1 MPHRPASDA
10 LKHVTVLD
18 LTRVRS
24 GPTCVRQL
32 ADWGADVIRI
42 ETPEAFADDGAVGA
56 ARASAD
62 YQNLNRNKRSL
73 TLNLKAE
80 EGRALFLRLVERADV
95 VVENFRPAVKDRLGI
110 GYEALRAANP
120 RIVLGSISGFGQD
133 GPDADRPG
141 FDQIAQG
148 MAGLMSITGEP
159 GRGPMRA
166 GIPIADLTAGLFCAL
181 GIFVAL
187 YERERSGEGQWV
199 ATSLIEA
206 QAFMLDF
213 QAARYLIGG
222 EVPGQAGNDHPT
234 SMPTSVYPTADG
246 HINIGVSGERDL
258 GAILRRHRSKRLV
271 PRSAFRYRP
280 QALRQSRGVE
290 RADIRSHA
298 DEYERPLDR
307 ALQPGRR
314 TGGTDQRHRSDVRRT
329 PVRTPGNRAA
339 GRDAPVRPHPD
350 GAPADAA
357 QPPRPAG
364 SPRRRRSR
372 ASTPRKSWRR
382 SESARRKIAGLRERG
397 VI

>member
-10 LKHVTVLD
+10 LKQVTVLD

-32 ADWGADVIRI
+32 ADWGADVIKI

-73 TLNLKAE
+73 TLNLKEE
-80 EGRALFLRLVERADV
+80 EGRVLFLRLVERADV

-110 GYEALRAANP
+110 GYEALRAVNP

-199 ATSLIEA
+199 TTSLIEA

-246 HINIGVSGERDL
+246 HINIGVSGQRIWRRFCAAIDRDDWFADPRFET
-258 GAILRRHRSKRLV
+258 GRKRSENRKALNALIADVTRTDTGDRWIALFNEAGVPAGRINDIGEMFDEPQFAHLEIAQPVETRPFGETRMVRQPVRL
-271 PRSAFRYRP
+271 S
-280 QALRQSRGVE
+280 
-290 RADIRSHA
+290 
-298 DEYERPLDR
+298 
-307 ALQPGRR
+307 
-314 TGGTDQRHRSDVRRT
+314 RT
-329 PVRTPGNRAA
+329 PSRIASPAPEPGEHA
-339 GRDAPVRPHPD
+339 GEIL
-350 GAPADAA
+350 
-357 QPPRPAG
+357 
-364 SPRRRRSR
+364 
-372 ASTPRKSWRR
+372 ASIGIDDD
-382 SESARRKIAGLRERG
+382 EIARLRERG

>member
-1 MPHRPASDA
+1 MPHCPASDA
-10 LKHVTVLD
+10 LKDVTVLD
-18 LTRVRS
+18 LTRDRS

-42 ETPEAFADDGAVGA
+42 ETPDVFADDGAVGA
-56 ARASAD
+56 TRASAD

-73 TLNLKAE
+73 TLNLKSG
-80 EGRALFLRLVERADV
+80 EGRALFLRLVGRADV

-110 GYEALRAANP
+110 GYEALRALNP
-120 RIVLGSISGFGQD
+120 RIILGSISGFGQD

-166 GIPIADLTAGLFCAL
+166 GIPVADLTAGLFCAL

-199 ATSLIEA
+199 TTSLIEA

-234 SMPTSVYPTADG
+234 SMPTSVYQTADG
-246 HINIGVSGERDL
+246 HINIGVSGQKIWRRFCAAIGRDDWFADPRFGTGRKRSENRKALNALISDVTRTNTSERWIAL
-258 GAILRRHRSKRLV
+258 FNEAGV
-271 PRSAFRYRP
+271 PAGRIN
-280 QALRQSRGVE
+280 
-290 RADIRSHA
+290 DIREMFEEPQFVHLEIA
-298 DEYERPLDR
+298 QPVATRPFGDTR
-307 ALQPGRR
+307 MVHQPMRLN
-314 TGGTDQRHRSDVRRT
+314 RT
-329 PVRTPGNRAA
+329 PSRIA
-339 GRDAPVRPHPD
+339 
-350 GAPADAA
+350 APAPEPGEHAA
-357 QPPRPAG
+357 EILASIGIG
-364 SPRRRRSR
+364 SD
-372 ASTPRKSWRR
+372 
-382 SESARRKIAGLRERG
+382 EIAGLRERG

>member
-10 LKHVTVLD
+10 LKRVTVLD

-42 ETPEAFADDGAVGA
+42 ETPEAFAEDGAVGA

-73 TLNLKAE
+73 TLNLKDA
-80 EGRALFLRLVERADV
+80 EGRALLLRLVERADV

-110 GYEALRAANP
+110 GYEALRAVNP

-148 MAGLMSITGEP
+148 MAGLMSITGEK

-181 GIFVAL
+181 GILVAL
-187 YERERSGEGQWV
+187 YEREHSGEGQWV
-199 ATSLIEA
+199 TTSLIEA

-222 EVPGQAGNDHPT
+222 EVPGQAGNDHPI

-246 HINIGVSGERDL
+246 HINIGVSGQKIWRRFCAAIGREGWCDDPRFATGRKRSDNREALNALIAEITRTDTAERWI
-258 GAILRRHRSKRLV
+258 ARLTEAGV
-271 PRSAFRYRP
+271 PAGRINDIGEMFDEP
-280 QALRQSRGVE
+280 QFGHLEITQPVETGPFGETRMVRQPMRLSRTPSRIAAPAPGPGE
-290 RADIRSHA
+290 HA
-298 DEYERPLDR
+298 DEILASIGVGAEEI
-307 ALQPGRR
+307 
-314 TGGTDQRHRSDVRRT
+314 
-329 PVRTPGNRAA
+329 AA
-339 GRDAPVRPHPD
+339 
-350 GAPADAA
+350 
-357 QPPRPAG
+357 
-364 SPRRRRSR
+364 
-372 ASTPRKSWRR
+372 
-382 SESARRKIAGLRERG
+382 LRERG

>member
-1 MPHRPASDA
+1 MPHCPASDA

-42 ETPEAFADDGAVGA
+42 ETPAAFADDGAVGS

-62 YQNLNRNKRSL
+62 YQSLNRNKRSL
-73 TLNLKAE
+73 TLYLKAD
-80 EGRALFLRLVERADV
+80 EGRALLLKLVERADV

-110 GYEALRAANP
+110 GNQALRSVNP

-181 GIFVAL
+181 GILVAL

-213 QAARYLIGG
+213 QAARYLIDG

-246 HINIGVSGERDL
+246 HINIGVSGQRIWQRFCTAIGRDEWFDDARFAS
-258 GAILRRHRSKRLV
+258 GQKRSENRL
-271 PRSAFRYRP
+271 
-280 QALRQSRGVE
+280 ALNALIADVT
-290 RADIRSHA
+290 RADSSDCWIALFNEAGVPAGRINDIRQMFDEPQFGHLEITQEVDTVPFGKTRMVRQPMQLSRTPSRIAAPAPELGEHAEEILASIGIDA
-298 DEYERPLDR
+298 DEIAELR
-307 ALQPGRR
+307 A
-314 TGGTDQRHRSDVRRT
+314 
-329 PVRTPGNRAA
+329 
-339 GRDAPVRPHPD
+339 
-350 GAPADAA
+350 
-357 QPPRPAG
+357 
-364 SPRRRRSR
+364 
-372 ASTPRKSWRR
+372 
-382 SESARRKIAGLRERG
+382 RG

>member
-10 LKHVTVLD
+10 LKQVTVLD

-32 ADWGADVIRI
+32 ADWGADVIKI

-73 TLNLKAE
+73 TLNLKEE

-110 GYEALRAANP
+110 GYEALRAVNP

-199 ATSLIEA
+199 TTSLIEA

-246 HINIGVSGERDL
+246 HINIGVSGQRIWRRFCAAIDRDDWFADPRFET
-258 GAILRRHRSKRLV
+258 GRKRSENRKALNALIADVTRTDTGDRWIALFNEAGVPAGRINDIGEMFDEPQFAHLEIAQPVETRPFGETRMVRQPVRL
-271 PRSAFRYRP
+271 S
-280 QALRQSRGVE
+280 
-290 RADIRSHA
+290 
-298 DEYERPLDR
+298 
-307 ALQPGRR
+307 
-314 TGGTDQRHRSDVRRT
+314 RT
-329 PVRTPGNRAA
+329 PSRIASPAPEPGEHA
-339 GRDAPVRPHPD
+339 GEIL
-350 GAPADAA
+350 
-357 QPPRPAG
+357 
-364 SPRRRRSR
+364 
-372 ASTPRKSWRR
+372 ASIGIDDD
-382 SESARRKIAGLRERG
+382 EIARLRERG

>member
-32 ADWGADVIRI
+32 ADWGADVIKI
-42 ETPEAFADDGAVGA
+42 EMPEAFADDGAVGA
-56 ARASAD
+56 ARASPD

-73 TLNLKAE
+73 TLNLKAD

-110 GYEALRAANP
+110 GYDALRAVNP
-120 RIVLGSISGFGQD
+120 GIILGSISGFGQD

-246 HINIGVSGERDL
+246 HINIGVSGQRIWQRFCNAIGREEWISDPRFDTGPER
-258 GAILRRHRSKRLV
+258 S
-271 PRSAFRYRP
+271 
-280 QALRQSRGVE
+280 E
-290 RADIRSHA
+290 
-298 DEYERPLDR
+298 
-307 ALQPGRR
+307 
-314 TGGTDQRHRSDVRRT
+314 
-329 PVRTPGNRAA
+329 NRAA
-339 GRDAPVRPHPD
+339 LNTLI
-350 GAPADAA
+350 ADATRTNTSDHWIA
-357 QPPRPAG
+357 LFNEAGVPAG
-364 SPRRRRSR
+364 RINDIQGMFDEPQFAHLEITQPVQTHPFGDTRMVRQPMRLNRTPSRIASP
-372 ASTPRKSWRR
+372 APEPGEHAEEILATIGIGAD
-382 SESARRKIAGLRERG
+382 EIAGLRERG

>member
-1 MPHRPASDA
+1 MAARLSPMPHRPASDA

-56 ARASAD
+56 ARATAD

-73 TLNLKAE
+73 TLNLKAD
-80 EGRALFLRLVERADV
+80 EGRALFLKLVRRADV
-95 VVENFRPAVKDRLGI
+95 AVENFRPAVKDRLGI
-110 GYEALRAANP
+110 GYEALRTVNP

-181 GIFVAL
+181 GILVAL
-187 YERERSGEGQWV
+187 HERERSGEGQWV
-199 ATSLIEA
+199 TTSLIEA

-222 EVPGQAGNDHPT
+222 EVPGL
-234 SMPTSVYPTADG
+234 
-246 HINIGVSGERDL
+246 I
-258 GAILRRHRSKRLV
+258 
-271 PRSAFRYRP
+271 AFRLP
-280 QALRQSRGVE
+280 E
-290 RADIRSHA
+290 
-298 DEYERPLDR
+298 
-307 ALQPGRR
+307 
-314 TGGTDQRHRSDVRRT
+314 
-329 PVRTPGNRAA
+329 
-339 GRDAPVRPHPD
+339 
-350 GAPADAA
+350 
-357 QPPRPAG
+357 
-364 SPRRRRSR
+364 
-372 ASTPRKSWRR
+372 
-382 SESARRKIAGLRERG
+382 
-397 VI
+397 

>member
-10 LKHVTVLD
+10 LKQVTVLD

-32 ADWGADVIRI
+32 ADWGADVIKI

-73 TLNLKAE
+73 TLNLKEE

-110 GYEALRAANP
+110 GYEALRAVNP

-199 ATSLIEA
+199 TTSLIEA

-246 HINIGVSGERDL
+246 HINIGVSGQRIWRRFCAAIDRDDWFADPRFET
-258 GAILRRHRSKRLV
+258 GRKRSENRKALNALIADVTRTDTGDRWIALFNEAGVPAGRINDIGEMFDEPQFAHLEIAQPVETRPFGETRMVRQPVRL
-271 PRSAFRYRP
+271 S
-280 QALRQSRGVE
+280 
-290 RADIRSHA
+290 
-298 DEYERPLDR
+298 
-307 ALQPGRR
+307 
-314 TGGTDQRHRSDVRRT
+314 RT
-329 PVRTPGNRAA
+329 PSRIASPAPEPGEHA
-339 GRDAPVRPHPD
+339 GEIL
-350 GAPADAA
+350 
-357 QPPRPAG
+357 
-364 SPRRRRSR
+364 
-372 ASTPRKSWRR
+372 ASIGIGDD
-382 SESARRKIAGLRERG
+382 EIARLRERG

>member
-10 LKHVTVLD
+10 LKQVTVLD

-32 ADWGADVIRI
+32 ADWGADVIKI

-73 TLNLKAE
+73 TLNLKEE

-110 GYEALRAANP
+110 GYEVLRAVNP

-199 ATSLIEA
+199 TTSLIEA

-246 HINIGVSGERDL
+246 HINIGVSGQRIWRRFCAAIDRDDWFADPRFET
-258 GAILRRHRSKRLV
+258 GRKRSENRKALNALIADVTRTDTGDRWIALFNEAGVPAGRINDIGEMFDEPQFAHLEIAQPVETRPFGDTRMVRQPMRL
-271 PRSAFRYRP
+271 S
-280 QALRQSRGVE
+280 
-290 RADIRSHA
+290 
-298 DEYERPLDR
+298 
-307 ALQPGRR
+307 
-314 TGGTDQRHRSDVRRT
+314 RT
-329 PVRTPGNRAA
+329 PSRIASPAPEPGEHA
-339 GRDAPVRPHPD
+339 GEIL
-350 GAPADAA
+350 
-357 QPPRPAG
+357 
-364 SPRRRRSR
+364 
-372 ASTPRKSWRR
+372 ASIGIDDD
-382 SESARRKIAGLRERG
+382 EIARLRERG

>member
-10 LKHVTVLD
+10 LKQVTVLD

-32 ADWGADVIRI
+32 ADWGADVIKI

-73 TLNLKAE
+73 TLNLKEE

-110 GYEALRAANP
+110 GYEVLRAVNP

-199 ATSLIEA
+199 TTSLIEA
-206 QAFMLDF
+206 QVFMLDF

-246 HINIGVSGERDL
+246 HINIGVSGQRIWRRFCAAIDRDDWFADPRFET
-258 GAILRRHRSKRLV
+258 GRKRSENRKALNALIADVTRTDTGDRWIALFNEAGVPAGRINDIGEMFDEPQFAHLEIAQPVETRPFGDTRMVRQPMRL
-271 PRSAFRYRP
+271 S
-280 QALRQSRGVE
+280 
-290 RADIRSHA
+290 
-298 DEYERPLDR
+298 
-307 ALQPGRR
+307 
-314 TGGTDQRHRSDVRRT
+314 RT
-329 PVRTPGNRAA
+329 PSRIASPAPEPGEHA
-339 GRDAPVRPHPD
+339 GEIL
-350 GAPADAA
+350 
-357 QPPRPAG
+357 
-364 SPRRRRSR
+364 
-372 ASTPRKSWRR
+372 ASIGIDDD
-382 SESARRKIAGLRERG
+382 EIARLRERG

>member
-10 LKHVTVLD
+10 LKQVTVLD

-32 ADWGADVIRI
+32 ADWGADVIKI

-73 TLNLKAE
+73 TLNLKEE
-80 EGRALFLRLVERADV
+80 EGRVLFLRLVERADV

-110 GYEALRAANP
+110 GYEALRAVNP

-199 ATSLIEA
+199 TTSLIEA

-213 QAARYLIGG
+213 QAARYLIDG

-246 HINIGVSGERDL
+246 HINIGVSGQRIWRRFCTAIDRDDWFADPRFET
-258 GAILRRHRSKRLV
+258 GRKRSENRKALNALIADVTRTDTGDRWIALFNEAGVPAGRINDIGEMFDEPQFAHLEIAQPVETRPFGETRMVRQPVRL
-271 PRSAFRYRP
+271 S
-280 QALRQSRGVE
+280 
-290 RADIRSHA
+290 
-298 DEYERPLDR
+298 
-307 ALQPGRR
+307 
-314 TGGTDQRHRSDVRRT
+314 RT
-329 PVRTPGNRAA
+329 PSRIASPAPEPGEHA
-339 GRDAPVRPHPD
+339 GEIL
-350 GAPADAA
+350 
-357 QPPRPAG
+357 
-364 SPRRRRSR
+364 
-372 ASTPRKSWRR
+372 ASIGIDDD
-382 SESARRKIAGLRERG
+382 EIARLRERG

>member
-1 MPHRPASDA
+1 MPHSPASDA

-32 ADWGADVIRI
+32 ADWGADAIRV
-42 ETPEAFADDGAVGA
+42 ETPAAFDDDGAVGS

-73 TLNLKAE
+73 TLNLKAD
-80 EGRALFLRLVERADV
+80 EGRALFLKLVERADV

-110 GYEALRAANP
+110 GYEALRSVNP
-120 RIVLGSISGFGQD
+120 RIILGSISGFGQD

-181 GIFVAL
+181 GILVAL

-246 HINIGVSGERDL
+246 HINIGVSGQRIWRRFCTAIGRDDWFDDARFATGQKRSENREAL
-258 GAILRRHRSKRLV
+258 NALIADVTRTDTGDRWIARFNEAGVPAGRINDIRQMFDEPQLGHLEIAQQVDTVPFGKTRMVRQPMRLSRTPSRIAAPAPELGEHAEEILASIGIGADEIAELRARGAI
-271 PRSAFRYRP
+271 
-280 QALRQSRGVE
+280 
-290 RADIRSHA
+290 
-298 DEYERPLDR
+298 
-307 ALQPGRR
+307 
-314 TGGTDQRHRSDVRRT
+314 
-329 PVRTPGNRAA
+329 
-339 GRDAPVRPHPD
+339 
-350 GAPADAA
+350 
-357 QPPRPAG
+357 
-364 SPRRRRSR
+364 
-372 ASTPRKSWRR
+372 
-382 SESARRKIAGLRERG
+382 
-397 VI
+397 